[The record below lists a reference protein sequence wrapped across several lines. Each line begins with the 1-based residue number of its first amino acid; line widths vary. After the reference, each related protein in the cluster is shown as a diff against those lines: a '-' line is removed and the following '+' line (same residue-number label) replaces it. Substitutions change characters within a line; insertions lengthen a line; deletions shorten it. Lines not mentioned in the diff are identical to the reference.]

1 MSMFECNTQKIIE
14 AGREIYKNK
23 KEEQK
28 GKWQRKMNMNLITF
42 FNIFYRTAVYLS
54 VKQEEKRPK
63 KKRKV
68 EISKNK

>member
-1 MSMFECNTQKIIE
+1 
-14 AGREIYKNK
+14 
-23 KEEQK
+23 
-28 GKWQRKMNMNLITF
+28 MNLITF